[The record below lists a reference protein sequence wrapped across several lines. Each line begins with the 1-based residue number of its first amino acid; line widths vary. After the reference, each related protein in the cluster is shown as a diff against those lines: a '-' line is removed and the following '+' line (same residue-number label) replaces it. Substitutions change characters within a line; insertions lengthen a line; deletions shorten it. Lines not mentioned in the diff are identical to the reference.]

1 MINFNYLYNIFQ
13 TFLTLG
19 ETLYKWLNTN
29 ISITEGLS
37 IPVWSIIIAS
47 GVTVGLGIKLIRSF
61 LGN

>member
-1 MINFNYLYNIFQ
+1 MISFNYLYNIFQ

-19 ETLYKWLNTN
+19 QTLYKWLNTN
-29 ISITEGLS
+29 ISITEGFS
-37 IPVWSIIIAS
+37 VPVWSIIIAS

>member
-19 ETLYKWLNTN
+19 QTLYKWLNTS
-29 ISITEGLS
+29 ISITDGVS
-37 IPVWSIIIAS
+37 VPVWGIVVAS
-47 GVTVGLGIKLIRSF
+47 GVTVGLGIKLVRSF

>member
-19 ETLYKWLNTN
+19 ETLFKWLNT
-29 ISITEGLS
+29 SILITDGVS
-37 IPVWSIIIAS
+37 VPVWGIVIAS
-47 GVTVGLGIKLIRSF
+47 GVTVGLGVKLIRSF

>member
-19 ETLYKWLNTN
+19 QTLYGWLNTS
-29 ISITEGLS
+29 ISITDGVS
-37 IPVWSIIIAS
+37 VPVWGIVVAS